1 MLSLA
6 KSKSSRV
13 SSRVDMN
20 NNNNHPEE
28 LEIRPGGM
36 FVQIRNSESSGSNQS
51 SVSVPTIKVRVKF
64 GSTYQEV
71 LISPQASFGELKKML
86 SEKTGLHPEEQKL
99 IYKKKERDS
108 KGYLDV
114 ARVRDGSKILLVEDV
129 IIRERR
135 CLEMLKIA
143 KFQNDSNS
151 ITQICLQVDKYAQQ
165 VTNLEAIA
173 SRGEK
178 VTDEHLD
185 NLIGNLMTELVKLD
199 EIVIEGDLKLQKR
212 KQEKRVQSYIEIL
225 DLLKLR
231 NTKLSS
237 KSGKVPLH
245 KQEHLNGKV
254 PVPLQNQTKHR
265 NLRELQHPFRDS
277 ESFVVTTK
285 WETFD

>member
-6 KSKSSRV
+6 KSKSSSV

-20 NNNNHPEE
+20 NNNNNPGE

-36 FVQIRNSESSGSNQS
+36 FVQMRNSESSNRS

-64 GSTYQEV
+64 GSTYHEV

-86 SEKTGLHPEEQKL
+86 SERTGLHPEEQKL

-114 ARVRDGSKILLVEDV
+114 ARVRDGSKIVLVED
-129 IIRERR
+129 IINRERR

-143 KFQNDSNS
+143 KFQKDSNS
-151 ITQICLQVDKYAQQ
+151 IAQICLQVDKFAQQ
-165 VTNLEAIA
+165 VTDLEAIA
-173 SRGEK
+173 SRGVEL
-178 VTDEHLD
+178 TDDNLD

-199 EIVIEGDLKLQKR
+199 EIVVEGDLNLQKR
-212 KQEKRVQSYIEIL
+212 KQEKRVQSYIETL
-225 DLLKLR
+225 DLLKLC

-237 KSGKVPLH
+237 KSGEVPLQ
-245 KQEHLNGKV
+245 KQEHSYGKV
-254 PVPLQNQTKHR
+254 TVPLQKQAKQR
-265 NLRELQHPFRDS
+265 NLTELKHPFRDS
-277 ESFVVTTK
+277 DSFVVTTK

>member
-36 FVQIRNSESSGSNQS
+36 FVQIRNSESSNQS

-64 GSTYQEV
+64 GSTYHEV

-114 ARVRDGSKILLVEDV
+114 ARVRDGSKIVLVEDV

-143 KFQNDSNS
+143 KFQKDSNS

-165 VTNLEAIA
+165 ATNLEAIA

-212 KQEKRVQSYIEIL
+212 KQEKRVQSYIETL
-225 DLLKLR
+225 DMLKLR

-245 KQEHLNGKV
+245 KQEHSNGKV

-265 NLRELQHPFRDS
+265 NLRELKHPFRDS